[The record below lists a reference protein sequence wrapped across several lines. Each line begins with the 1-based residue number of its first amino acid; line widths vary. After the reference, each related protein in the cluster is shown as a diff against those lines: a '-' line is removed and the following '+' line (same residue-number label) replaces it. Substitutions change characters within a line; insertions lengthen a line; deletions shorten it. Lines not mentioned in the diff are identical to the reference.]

1 MSTRSSIPS
10 PASASSFE
18 ESPAG
23 LEPAGFDPTGCS
35 PLGLG
40 GSRKMP
46 SSLSDLDGLGPGF
59 AIQMKKVGI
68 RTTEKLLETAKS
80 LKGRQML
87 AEKTDI
93 TQDQLLRIANMID
106 RMRIKGV
113 GQDYAALLEAAG
125 VSTIKELRNRNPAR
139 LAEAMAK
146 ANSER
151 KLVRV
156 LPSEQTVGRWI
167 HHAKNLPV
175 KISY

>member
-1 MSTRSSIPS
+1 M
-10 PASASSFE
+10 PASI
-18 ESPAG
+18 
-23 LEPAGFDPTGCS
+23 
-35 PLGLG
+35 
-40 GSRKMP
+40 
-46 SSLSDLDGLGPGF
+46 SDLERLAPGF
-59 AIQMKKVGI
+59 ATKMKKVGI

-93 TQDQLLRIANMID
+93 TEAQLLRIANLID

-113 GQDYAALLEAAG
+113 GQDYAVLLEAAG
-125 VSTIKELRNRNPAR
+125 VSTLRELRYRNPGR

-146 ANSER
+146 ANVER

-156 LPSEQTVGRWI
+156 LPSEQTVCRWI
-167 HHAKNLPV
+167 DHAKKLPV

>member
-1 MSTRSSIPS
+1 
-10 PASASSFE
+10 
-18 ESPAG
+18 
-23 LEPAGFDPTGCS
+23 
-35 PLGLG
+35 
-40 GSRKMP
+40 MP
-46 SSLSDLDGLGPGF
+46 SSISDLEGLGPGF
-59 AIQMKKVGI
+59 VIQMKKVGI

-93 TQDQLLRIANMID
+93 GQDQLLRVANMID
-106 RMRIKGV
+106 RMRVKGI
-113 GQDYAALLEAAG
+113 GQDYATLLEAAG

-139 LAEAMAK
+139 LAEAMAR
-146 ANSER
+146 ANAER

-167 HHAKNLPV
+167 DLAKNLPV

>member
-1 MSTRSSIPS
+1 
-10 PASASSFE
+10 
-18 ESPAG
+18 
-23 LEPAGFDPTGCS
+23 
-35 PLGLG
+35 
-40 GSRKMP
+40 MP
-46 SSLSDLDGLGPGF
+46 SSISDLEGLGPGF

-93 TQDQLLRIANMID
+93 CQDELLRVANMID

-113 GQDYAALLEAAG
+113 GQDYAELLEAAG
-125 VSTIKELRNRNPAR
+125 VKTIKELRYRNPGR

-156 LPSEQTVGRWI
+156 LPSEHTVERWI
-167 HHAKNLPV
+167 DHAKKLQV

>member
-1 MSTRSSIPS
+1 MGSSI
-10 PASASSFE
+10 
-18 ESPAG
+18 
-23 LEPAGFDPTGCS
+23 
-35 PLGLG
+35 
-40 GSRKMP
+40 
-46 SSLSDLDGLGPGF
+46 SDLEGLGPDF

-87 AEKTDI
+87 AQKTDVP
-93 TQDQLLRIANMID
+93 QDELLRVANLID
-106 RMRIKGV
+106 RMRIRGV

-125 VSTIKELRNRNPAR
+125 VSTIKELRYRNPGR

-146 ANSER
+146 ANKER

-167 HHAKNLPV
+167 DHAKKLPV